1 MDLKGKTI
9 VITGSARGLGEAM
22 ARRLASHGSR
32 VALVDLDDEALA
44 TAADACKDA
53 GAPDVRTYKVNV
65 AKEDEVVALFDS
77 VASDFGELHGLVN
90 NAGITRDALMVK
102 HKDGELISKMTIEQ
116 WQAVIDVNLTGVF
129 LCGREA
135 AIKMIETGCK
145 GVIIN
150 ISSISRA
157 GNMGQTNYSAAKAGV
172 HAMAVAWS
180 KELARYGIRA
190 ASIAPGFIATEMVMA
205 MKPEA
210 REKLTS
216 GIPARRMGD
225 PDEIAQAV
233 QFIFENDYVSGGCFE
248 INGGLRL

>member
-1 MDLKGKTI
+1 MDLNGKTI
-9 VITGSARGLGEAM
+9 VITGGARGLGAAM
-22 ARRLASHGSR
+22 ALRLAKCGCR
-32 VALVDLDDEALA
+32 LGLVDLDDDALA
-44 TAADACKDA
+44 ATAEECRSA
-53 GAPDVRTYKVNV
+53 GAPDVQTYKVNV

-77 VASDFGELHGLVN
+77 VAGDFGELHGLVN

-145 GVIIN
+145 GAIIN

-157 GNMGQTNYSAAKAGV
+157 GNMGQTNYSASKAGV

-210 REKLTS
+210 REKLTG
-216 GIPARRMGD
+216 GIPAKRMGD

-248 INGGLRL
+248 VNGGLRL

>member
-1 MDLKGKTI
+1 MDLNGKSI
-9 VITGSARGLGEAM
+9 VITGGARGLGQAM
-22 ARRLASHGSR
+22 ALRLAECGSR
-32 VALVDLDDEALA
+32 LALVDLDDEALA
-44 TAADACKDA
+44 AAADACRSA
-53 GAPDVRTYKVNV
+53 GSPEVSTYTVNV

-145 GVIIN
+145 GAIIN

-190 ASIAPGFIATEMVMA
+190 ASIAPGFIATEMVMS

-210 REKLTS
+210 REKLTG

-225 PDEIAQAV
+225 PDEIAHAV
-233 QFIFENDYVSGGCFE
+233 QFILENDYVNGGCFE
-248 INGGLRL
+248 VNGGLRF